1 MWVSNDELEIIIDFL
16 DPFSRREKEPHSF
29 KLDFNLFLFFLEK
42 QQSIQAA
49 KSAKLHTSCYLVAL
63 LMATLDFLEATGP
76 KLIEEFIRGN
86 SQISDDD
93 NYE

>member
-1 MWVSNDELEIIIDFL
+1 
-16 DPFSRREKEPHSF
+16 
-29 KLDFNLFLFFLEK
+29 
-42 QQSIQAA
+42 
-49 KSAKLHTSCYLVAL
+49 
-63 LMATLDFLEATGP
+63 MATLDFLEATGP